1 MYAFQLGRY
10 IFFYKQSWYGGFVMD
25 SIAQGCRVGKTMGRD
40 GSALMR
46 EKRARDCAV
55 LNGGGLK
62 RGGPGDEWV
71 GQDEEGSNLSVDGW
85 G

>member
-1 MYAFQLGRY
+1 
-10 IFFYKQSWYGGFVMD
+10 MD
-25 SIAQGCRVGKTMGRD
+25 NIAQGCRVGKTKGRD